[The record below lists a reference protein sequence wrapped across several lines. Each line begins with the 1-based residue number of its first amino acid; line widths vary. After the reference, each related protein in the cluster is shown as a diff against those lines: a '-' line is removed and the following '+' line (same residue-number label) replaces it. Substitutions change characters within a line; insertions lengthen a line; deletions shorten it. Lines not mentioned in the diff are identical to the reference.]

1 MIKYIYNFLCLTE
14 EMYFL
19 QHNMDNNNMFD
30 QGQEQQ
36 PQFQQQQFQQ
46 QPYQQ
51 QPYQQQAPYQAPT
64 GDLEEPVSF
73 GEWMITL
80 LIMMIPCV
88 NIVMM
93 FVWAFGNSKKS
104 KSNYFKA
111 SLVWA
116 LISIVIM
123 ILFMVIG
130 GATFAGIMNQVSY
143 Y

>member
-1 MIKYIYNFLCLTE
+1 MSGG
-14 EMYFL
+14 

-36 PQFQQQQFQQ
+36 PQFQQQQF
-46 QPYQQ
+46 QQ

-116 LISIVIM
+116 LIGIVIM

>member
-1 MIKYIYNFLCLTE
+1 MSGG
-14 EMYFL
+14 
-19 QHNMDNNNMFD
+19 HNMDNNNMFE
-30 QGQEQQ
+30 QEQEQQ
-36 PQFQQQQFQQ
+36 PQFQQQTQ
-46 QPYQQ
+46 YQQ
-51 QPYQQQAPYQAPT
+51 QPYQQQAPYQVPM

-73 GEWMITL
+73 GEWMITM

-93 FVWAFGNSKKS
+93 FVWAFGNGKKS

-116 LISIVIM
+116 LISIVLM

>member
-1 MIKYIYNFLCLTE
+1 
-14 EMYFL
+14 
-19 QHNMDNNNMFD
+19 MDNNNMFD

-51 QPYQQQAPYQAPT
+51 QPYQQQAPYQAQT
-64 GDLEEPVSF
+64 GDLEAPVSF

-93 FVWAFGNSKKS
+93 FVWAFGNIKKS

>member
-1 MIKYIYNFLCLTE
+1 MSGG
-14 EMYFL
+14 
-19 QHNMDNNNMFD
+19 HNMDNNNMFE

-36 PQFQQQQFQQ
+36 PQFQQQTQ
-46 QPYQQ
+46 YQQ
-51 QPYQQQAPYQAPT
+51 QPYQQQAPYQAPM

-73 GEWMITL
+73 GEWMITM

-93 FVWAFGNSKKS
+93 FVWAFGNGKKS

-116 LISIVIM
+116 LISIVLM

>member
-1 MIKYIYNFLCLTE
+1 MSGG
-14 EMYFL
+14 

-88 NIVMM
+88 EYRHDVRM
-93 FVWAFGNSKKS
+93 
-104 KSNYFKA
+104 
-111 SLVWA
+111 
-116 LISIVIM
+116 
-123 ILFMVIG
+123 
-130 GATFAGIMNQVSY
+130 GIWQ
-143 Y
+143 

>member
-1 MIKYIYNFLCLTE
+1 
-14 EMYFL
+14 
-19 QHNMDNNNMFD
+19 MDNNNMFD

-51 QPYQQQAPYQAPT
+51 QPYQQQAPYQAQT

-93 FVWAFGNSKKS
+93 FVWAFGNGKKS

-116 LISIVIM
+116 LIGIVIM

>member
-1 MIKYIYNFLCLTE
+1 
-14 EMYFL
+14 
-19 QHNMDNNNMFD
+19 MDNNNMFN

-36 PQFQQQQFQQ
+36 PQFQQQQYQQ

-51 QPYQQQAPYQAPT
+51 QPAYQAST

-88 NIVMM
+88 NIIMM

-116 LISIVIM
+116 LIGIVIM

>member
-1 MIKYIYNFLCLTE
+1 
-14 EMYFL
+14 
-19 QHNMDNNNMFD
+19 MDNNNMFN
-30 QGQEQQ
+30 QEQEQQ
-36 PQFQQQQFQQ
+36 PQFQQQQYQQ

-51 QPYQQQAPYQAPT
+51 QPAYQAST

-88 NIVMM
+88 NIIMM

-116 LISIVIM
+116 LIGIVIM
-123 ILFMVIG
+123 ILFMAIG

>member
-1 MIKYIYNFLCLTE
+1 MSGG
-14 EMYFL
+14 

-93 FVWAFGNSKKS
+93 FVWA
-104 KSNYFKA
+104 
-111 SLVWA
+111 
-116 LISIVIM
+116 LIGIVIM

>member
-1 MIKYIYNFLCLTE
+1 MLIISSFYRWNVFF
-14 EMYFL
+14 MSGG
-19 QHNMDNNNMFD
+19 HNMDNNNTFN
-30 QGQEQQ
+30 QEQEQQ
-36 PQFQQQQFQQ
+36 PQFQQQPQ
-46 QPYQQ
+46 YQQ
-51 QPYQQQAPYQAPT
+51 QPYQQAPA

-88 NIVMM
+88 NFVMM

-116 LISIVIM
+116 LIGIVIT
-123 ILFMVIG
+123 ILIVVISSAAIG
-130 GATFAGIMNQVSY
+130 GAISGATVFNITN
-143 Y
+143 